1 MLETGT
7 TDADGNLA
15 FTRRIVYTDGVCNK
29 STYFIRESVA
39 PAGYVLDTKEY
50 PVSCTENNQVI
61 SVTMENVPILGKLEL
76 RKQSTYGKPMQG
88 VEFLLQFSLDE
99 GKTWSAVIKREND
112 TVITPGSCTSA
123 DLKDGKLVT
132 NADGIAIFDGLRVY
146 TADGNLILYRV
157 TETKTQNG
165 STLMPG
171 PIWEGDLLTEK
182 EGDGQFEVVLGV
194 ANSPILELPE
204 TGSKSLVL
212 MPLSILLCMGVCI
225 GAIVCLR
232 KKKEV

>member
-15 FTRRIVYTDGVCNK
+15 FTRRIVYSDGTCNK
-29 STYFIRESVA
+29 SSYFIRESVA
-39 PAGYVLDTKEY
+39 PVGYVLDTKEY

-61 SVTMENVPILGKLEL
+61 TVTMENAPILGKLEL
-76 RKQSTYGKPMQG
+76 RKHSTQGKPMEG
-88 VEFLLQFSLDE
+88 VEFLLEFSLD
-99 GKTWSAVIKREND
+99 GGQSWTTVTKREDD
-112 TVITPGSCTSA
+112 TTITPGTCTSA
-123 DLKDGKLVT
+123 DMKNGRLVT
-132 NADGIAIFDGLRVY
+132 NADGIAVFDGLRVY

-157 TETKTQNG
+157 TETKTLNG

-212 MPLSILLCMGVCI
+212 MPLSILLCLGIC
-225 GAIVCLR
+225 AAALFTLR

>member
-1 MLETGT
+1 
-7 TDADGNLA
+7 
-15 FTRRIVYTDGVCNK
+15 
-29 STYFIRESVA
+29 
-39 PAGYVLDTKEY
+39 
-50 PVSCTENNQVI
+50 VI
-61 SVTMENVPILGKLEL
+61 TVTMENAPILGKLEL

-88 VEFLLQFSLDE
+88 VEFLLEFSLD
-99 GKTWSAVIKREND
+99 GGQTWTAVTKREND

-123 DLKDGKLVT
+123 DLNDGTLVT

-157 TETKTQNG
+157 TETKTLNG

-204 TGSKSLVL
+204 TGSNALSL
-212 MPLSILLCMGVCI
+212 MPIGLLLCAAVCMG
-225 GAIVCLR
+225 AMIVL